1 MNDDDPWR
9 VRARTAL
16 QDYFQRRS
24 APRLILSAILI
35 LTGSAG
41 FGVSAGL
48 LRFGL
53 ERMWIR
59 YPIAVFAAYGVFLGL
74 IRLWVEFEKSRF
86 DPQTSE
92 VQEALK
98 QPEAKHSPSWS
109 SGHSS
114 ESWFDWLDVPSVFD
128 FDEGCLPVLLV
139 GALIGV
145 IGLLIFTAIAAP
157 ALAAEVFIDAFVVS
171 VLYRQLRK
179 AAQENWLSTAVK
191 KTWIRALAVAIL
203 LSLIGWCLELAA
215 PGSHSIGPAIEK
227 LLRS

>member
-1 MNDDDPWR
+1 MNDDERWR

-16 QDYFQRRS
+16 QDYFRRRS

-41 FGVSAGL
+41 LVVSVAL

-59 YPIAVFAAYGVFLGL
+59 YPVAVFAAYGVFLGL

-86 DPQTSE
+86 DPQTDA
-92 VQEALK
+92 VQKALK
-98 QPEAKHSPSWS
+98 EAQAKYEPSWS
-109 SGHSS
+109 SGHDTG
-114 ESWFDWLDVPSVFD
+114 SWFDWLDIPNVFD

-139 GALIGV
+139 AALIGV
-145 IGLLIFTAIAAP
+145 LALLVITVLAAP

-179 AAQENWLSTAVK
+179 AAQENWLGTAVK
-191 KTWIRALAVAIL
+191 KTWIRALGVGLL
-203 LSLIGWCLELAA
+203 LSLIGWVLEILA
-215 PGSHSIGPAIEK
+215 PGSHSIGPAIQK
-227 LLRS
+227 LLGS